1 MDDGRRP
8 DWKRRARLFAAAS
21 LLVLSV
27 WSLFGTTGG
36 FGFLNLDDHDYT
48 YRCAFV
54 KDGLAPANVC
64 EAFANARHG
73 GIWMPATYISYMAG
87 ITMFGPGAG
96 AHHLVNVAIHSLN
109 AVLLLC
115 LAVGILRACRCGDDE
130 HPRLAELCVFLA
142 VAFWALHPQRP
153 EAVAWIASR
162 KELLCGLFTLGGL
175 LCWLRARACEGRV
188 RRWIAF
194 AGTYACFALA
204 CMSKPTAMCFP
215 FLVLA
220 LEGLLRRREKDIR
233 RPSFIVNLAAFLVIA
248 AATGALAVYSQTHPE
263 GHEVRGLFSASL
275 PWRLLNAVVA
285 SGLYIFQMVAPVGI
299 HMDYRAVPGD
309 WPLHGTL
316 GIVVFAA
323 VVCGIVFLLKRM
335 RGSRVQI
342 LSLCLW
348 FTAALAPTLGI
359 FGSFGDQSRADRFL
373 YIPAMVAPLAA
384 AVFVRFADGRRLKAV
399 AAVAALCVAAA
410 FVLCRPVVAGYRND
424 LTAFSSIV
432 DCDPEH
438 GRALA
443 RLGEAWCAEG
453 NLGRGIEL
461 LRRSREAQSDDAT
474 DAKLAYALM
483 RRGRTEDWA
492 EVREVC
498 AAIAKEPARDA
509 RGQGLE
515 ALGTAELVARNW
527 SEAARCL
534 VLSVRAP
541 GRHYSSA
548 DAILKLAFARHNA
561 GERDDA
567 RKLFE
572 WVVSSSGRQDLA
584 MRAQQVLDVL
594 ETSPQGIL
602 FW

>member
-1 MDDGRRP
+1 
-8 DWKRRARLFAAAS
+8 
-21 LLVLSV
+21 
-27 WSLFGTTGG
+27 
-36 FGFLNLDDHDYT
+36 
-48 YRCAFV
+48 
-54 KDGLAPANVC
+54 
-64 EAFANARHG
+64 
-73 GIWMPATYISYMAG
+73 
-87 ITMFGPGAG
+87 
-96 AHHLVNVAIHSLN
+96 
-109 AVLLLC
+109 
-115 LAVGILRACRCGDDE
+115 
-130 HPRLAELCVFLA
+130 
-142 VAFWALHPQRP
+142 
-153 EAVAWIASR
+153 
-162 KELLCGLFTLGGL
+162 
-175 LCWLRARACEGRV
+175 
-188 RRWIAF
+188 
-194 AGTYACFALA
+194 
-204 CMSKPTAMCFP
+204 
-215 FLVLA
+215 
-220 LEGLLRRREKDIR
+220 
-233 RPSFIVNLAAFLVIA
+233 
-248 AATGALAVYSQTHPE
+248 
-263 GHEVRGLFSASL
+263 
-275 PWRLLNAVVA
+275 
-285 SGLYIFQMVAPVGI
+285 MVAPVGI